1 MSAAAVIPA
10 LRVVGTFIEPE
21 ASVAGW
27 ASPLLNPA
35 INRWPAGDTARLG
48 GGRGRRYSW
57 GRGEIL

>member
-10 LRVVGTFIEPE
+10 LRVVGTFIEPK

-35 INRWPAGDTARLG
+35 TNRWPAGDTARLG
-48 GGRGRRYSW
+48 GGRGGRYSI
-57 GRGEIL
+57 GRGKIL